1 MASTSLQSQN
11 LTKREQKHASIL
23 AAANVLFCEQGF
35 PHTSMDEIAKKAGV
49 SKQTLYSHFGCKN
62 TLFAAS
68 ISAKADSYQ
77 LNSDVFSDPDEPEK
91 TLTYFAEQF
100 GRLMVSEEALAIYQ
114 TCVTHADRHPEIA
127 QVFFENGPECILSLL
142 SDYLKKVAEKGDY
155 QFDVPRH
162 CAVRLCLM
170 LFGEMRLKLDLG
182 INVDDLVVSRDRYIQ
197 SSVDM
202 FLRAYRIRGHE

>member
-1 MASTSLQSQN
+1 MASTLLQGQK
-11 LTKREQKHASIL
+11 LTKREQKHANIL
-23 AAANVLFCEQGF
+23 AAANTLFCDQGF
-35 PHTSMDEIAKKAGV
+35 VHTSMDEIAKKAGV

-68 ISAKADSYQ
+68 ITAKADSYQ
-77 LNSDVFSDPDEPEK
+77 LNSDVFIDPKQPEK
-91 TLTYFAEQF
+91 TLSYFAEQF
-100 GRLMVSEEALAIYQ
+100 GQLMVSDDALAIYQ
-114 TCVTHADRHPEIA
+114 TCMIHADGHPELA

-142 SDYLKKVAEKGDY
+142 SEYLEKVSIIGVY
-155 QFDVPRH
+155 QFDEPRH

-182 INVDDLVVSRDRYIQ
+182 INVDGLAAKRAQYLQ

-202 FLRAYRIRGHE
+202 FLRAYRI

>member
-1 MASTSLQSQN
+1 MALTSLSSQN
-11 LTKREQKHASIL
+11 LTKREQKHANIL
-23 AAANVLFCEQGF
+23 AAANMLFCEQGF
-35 PHTSMDEIAKKAGV
+35 PHTSMEEIAKKAGV

-68 ISAKADSYQ
+68 ITAKADSYQ
-77 LNSDVFSDPDEPEK
+77 LNSEIFFNLEQPEK
-91 TLTYFAEQF
+91 TLMYFAEQF
-100 GRLMVSEEALAIYQ
+100 GQLMVSKEALAIYQ

-127 QVFFENGPECILSLL
+127 QVFFKNGPECILSLL
-142 SDYLKKVAEKGDY
+142 SDYLEKVSAAQQY
-155 QFDVPRH
+155 QFHEPRH

-182 INVDDLVVSRDRYIQ
+182 IDVDDLVASRNQYLQ

-202 FLRAYRIRGHE
+202 FLRAYRV

>member
-1 MASTSLQSQN
+1 MASTSLSSQK
-11 LTKREQKHASIL
+11 LTKREQKHANIL

-35 PHTSMDEIAKKAGV
+35 PHTSMEEIAKKAGV

-68 ISAKADSYQ
+68 ITAKADSYQ
-77 LNSDVFSDPDEPEK
+77 LNSEIFSNSEQPEK
-91 TLTYFAEQF
+91 TLMYFAEQF
-100 GRLMVSEEALAIYQ
+100 GQLMVSEEALTIYQ

-127 QVFFENGPECILSLL
+127 QVFFENGPECILSVL
-142 SDYLKKVAEKGDY
+142 SDYLEKVSRTQQY
-155 QFDVPRH
+155 QFDEPRH

-182 INVDDLVVSRDRYIQ
+182 IDVDDLVASRNQYIQ

-202 FLRAYRIRGHE
+202 FLRAYRV